1 MKYFKTE
8 YNNNKHT
15 SYKDEKIQINYN
27 LFKYNEENKKSKLNK
42 LFLDRNEHK
51 IKFIIKN
58 NKNEN
63 NISINKETLIRRR
76 NNSILNSHS
85 QKGAR
90 INNKFNNLSL
100 CLVPVLFHHKNN
112 FNTCSTKGR
121 NNYKPIYYNK
131 TINDFLDRRI
141 FNKKFSINKRRTV
154 IEENDMKPKIRFTN
168 IKKDLLEENQ
178 KINKMFITFQ
188 RQLIKKKRL
197 LNL

>member
-8 YNNNKHT
+8 YNNNKHI
-15 SYKDEKIQINYN
+15 SYKDEKIQINYS

-42 LFLDRNEHK
+42 LFLDRNEHN

-63 NISINKETLIRRR
+63 NIIINKETLIRRR

-112 FNTCSTKGR
+112 FL
-121 NNYKPIYYNK
+121 IY
-131 TINDFLDRRI
+131 
-141 FNKKFSINKRRTV
+141 
-154 IEENDMKPKIRFTN
+154 
-168 IKKDLLEENQ
+168 
-178 KINKMFITFQ
+178 FI
-188 RQLIKKKRL
+188 
-197 LNL
+197 

>member
-8 YNNNKHT
+8 YNNNKHI
-15 SYKDEKIQINYN
+15 SYKDEKIQINYS

-42 LFLDRNEHK
+42 LFLDRNEHN

-112 FNTCSTKGR
+112 FNTRSTKRR

-154 IEENDMKPKIRFTN
+154 IEENDMKPKIRFTSF
-168 IKKDLLEENQ
+168 KKDLLEENQ

>member
-8 YNNNKHT
+8 YNNNKHI

-112 FNTCSTKGR
+112 FNTRSTKRR

-154 IEENDMKPKIRFTN
+154 IEENDMKPKIRFTSF
-168 IKKDLLEENQ
+168 KKDLLEENQ

>member
-8 YNNNKHT
+8 YNNNKHI

-27 LFKYNEENKKSKLNK
+27 LFKYKEENKKSKLNK
-42 LFLDRNEHK
+42 LLFDRNEHN

-90 INNKFNNLSL
+90 INNKFN
-100 CLVPVLFHHKNN
+100 
-112 FNTCSTKGR
+112 TRSTKGR

-154 IEENDMKPKIRFTN
+154 IEENDMKPKIRFTSF
-168 IKKDLLEENQ
+168 KKDLLEENQ

>member
-27 LFKYNEENKKSKLNK
+27 LFKYNEENKKSKLN
-42 LFLDRNEHK
+42 
-51 IKFIIKN
+51 
-58 NKNEN
+58 
-63 NISINKETLIRRR
+63 
-76 NNSILNSHS
+76 HS

-100 CLVPVLFHHKNN
+100 CLVPALFHHKNN

-154 IEENDMKPKIRFTN
+154 IEENDMKPKIRFTSF
-168 IKKDLLEENQ
+168 KKDLLEENQ

>member
-8 YNNNKHT
+8 YNNNKHI

-42 LFLDRNEHK
+42 LFLDRNEHN

-112 FNTCSTKGR
+112 FNTCSMKGR